1 MYKCK
6 IHSLCSVTNQEMNQ
20 LRSKNSLRQ
29 YKTRQ
34 NRENK
39 SVKEMFFFFFDEK
52 TCFYS

>member
-39 SVKEMFFFFFDEK
+39 SVKEMFFFFFL
-52 TCFYS
+52 

>member
-6 IHSLCSVTNQEMNQ
+6 IHSLCSVTNKEMNQ